1 MSEPLEYMV
10 ASVQKIDLVAV
21 IGVYKLWKPVWF
33 VPKTTYRW
41 ETLFIYAKGRPVR
54 TFITSFPCDVFK
66 LEAKRMF
73 VR

>member
-1 MSEPLEYMV
+1 M
-10 ASVQKIDLVAV
+10 ASVPKIDSVAV
-21 IGVYKLWKPVWF
+21 IGVHKLWKPVWF

-41 ETLFIYAKGRPVR
+41 ETLYIYAKGRPGR
-54 TFITSFPCDVFK
+54 TYITSFPCDIFK